1 MRSIKWHGRDDLRP
15 TRSHAMHCFAVDDDP
30 GDQISQTWSRGCFRK
45 LARIFIHALARD
57 LKTKVIQ
64 LAVVCKMYDFF
75 FFWISSLNDENSR
88 NSNISS
94 SNSNV
99 PSSIKWKKKKNL
111 KSSLQEEN
119 FNHQDKI
126 VSIWLNM
133 KNNFQLFYI
142 RSNFYNFRLSRSIRD
157 DSRESRVDCRK

>member
-1 MRSIKWHGRDDLRP
+1 MRNVARPARRQMRSIKWHGRDDLRP

-75 FFWISSLNDENSR
+75 FFLNFEFKR
-88 NSNISS
+88 
-94 SNSNV
+94 
-99 PSSIKWKKKKNL
+99 
-111 KSSLQEEN
+111 
-119 FNHQDKI
+119 
-126 VSIWLNM
+126 
-133 KNNFQLFYI
+133 
-142 RSNFYNFRLSRSIRD
+142 
-157 DSRESRVDCRK
+157 RKF